1 VIPRESLVEA
11 AVTAWRSRDAS
22 GTIQPHPAWADLDE
36 PGRREAYEA
45 TLRARALEAALDADG
60 LTTTGRTVLARVR
73 GAGLQGRQ
81 T

>member
-1 VIPRESLVEA
+1 MIPRESLVEA

-22 GTIQPHPAWADLDE
+22 GTVQPHPAWADLDE

-60 LTTTGRTVLARVR
+60 LTTTGRAVLARVR
-73 GAGLQGRQ
+73 SAGLRRRQ